1 MPLSPTTRPVA
12 SSLGATMSG
21 PRIAF
26 SKPKLTL
33 NNKKEEE
40 DILSNDIELDNEE
53 NLAKLSIASGRPSI
67 TSTNS
72 ISPSLSATTNNSA
85 LTPPPPSQAFFGR
98 FKKIFSKEINSSGI
112 RRIFCGRKK
121 NSSDSGKIFDYGNES
136 KIFFE
141 IKKKIYF

>member
-53 NLAKLSIASGRPSI
+53 NQMIAKLSIASGRPSI

-98 FKKIFSKEINSSGI
+98 FKKFFLSKLILPELGCY
-112 RRIFCGRKK
+112 FVEEK
-121 NSSDSGKIFDYGNES
+121 NM
-136 KIFFE
+136 
-141 IKKKIYF
+141 